1 MNYRK
6 GYTLIE
12 LLIFVTIFSITI
24 IAFVGVLVVIVR
36 IQAQQSSTGSVQEE
50 SAALL
55 QQLQY
60 YVQNS
65 SLVNIPIDAAP
76 TSTLSLRMSSS
87 SIDPTTVTINA
98 SGMVYLQQGSGTT
111 TPLTSSR
118 VKVSNLSFVRHTN
131 PPSHDT
137 VSISFTMANNT
148 ANLQQLFSQSFQT
161 AVTQVS
167 AATFDSNLL
176 PASTSPLNLGFTGNA
191 WNSINNVMF
200 FSGSNVGIGISSPH
214 TALQVHGDLYSD
226 TFSGGLILRD
236 SGGQCWRITVST
248 GGALQTATSTTG
260 CP

>member
-1 MNYRK
+1 
-6 GYTLIE
+6 
-12 LLIFVTIFSITI
+12 
-24 IAFVGVLVVIVR
+24 
-36 IQAQQSSTGSVQEE
+36 
-50 SAALL
+50 
-55 QQLQY
+55 
-60 YVQNS
+60 
-65 SLVNIPIDAAP
+65 
-76 TSTLSLRMSSS
+76 
-87 SIDPTTVTINA
+87 
-98 SGMVYLQQGSGTT
+98 
-111 TPLTSSR
+111 
-118 VKVSNLSFVRHTN
+118 
-131 PPSHDT
+131 
-137 VSISFTMANNT
+137 MANNT
-148 ANLQQLFSQSFQT
+148 ANLQQLFSQTFQT

-260 CP
+260 CRRHSRLIHSVHIVAHLLY